1 MLLTLVGG
9 FELLTYSRARASTC
23 RVARW
28 ILGTVVALFMGT
40 VALNLVFGPSVLRL
54 MTQSANYDFC
64 GPNHGP
70 CEPPILTDHDLYLAM
85 TSFFF
90 ETEEP
95 PPRPGPDV

>member
-1 MLLTLVGG
+1 MSLLLWMLLTLVGG

-54 MTQSANYDFC
+54 MTQ
-64 GPNHGP
+64 
-70 CEPPILTDHDLYLAM
+70 
-85 TSFFF
+85 
-90 ETEEP
+90 
-95 PPRPGPDV
+95 R